1 MKLKSKTSKKTASND
16 ALDKNIIIF
25 SAVFIFWVWYFLKRN
40 AVLFLKF
47 QLLEEK
53 QRHQME
59 DLSNLEKSLYHKEG
73 VIRYWVTKIV
83 HGEVMSFSK
92 TYV

>member
-1 MKLKSKTSKKTASND
+1 
-16 ALDKNIIIF
+16 
-25 SAVFIFWVWYFLKRN
+25 
-40 AVLFLKF
+40 
-47 QLLEEK
+47 
-53 QRHQME
+53 ME